1 MPLLRN
7 VAFRNPKIHILPDQ
21 TANLDLCVRV
31 RACVRACVR
40 VRACMRARACAC
52 VRACVRVSWAA
63 TRVISDRAG
72 GRFVAIHGPLSP
84 IYRIV
89 L

>member
-40 VRACMRARACAC
+40 VHACMRARARAC
-52 VRACVRVSWAA
+52 VRACVHVSWAA
-63 TRVISDRAG
+63 TVSVRTVLA
-72 GRFVAIHGPLSP
+72 VVLLQLTGP
-84 IYRIV
+84 
-89 L
+89 